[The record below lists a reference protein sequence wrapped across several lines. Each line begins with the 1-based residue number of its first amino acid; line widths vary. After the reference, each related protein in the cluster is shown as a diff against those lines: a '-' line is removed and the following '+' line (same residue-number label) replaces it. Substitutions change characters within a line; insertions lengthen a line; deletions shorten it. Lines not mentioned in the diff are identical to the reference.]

1 MPLIIYPKK
10 ENILRSPLTNRIV
23 CPFWK
28 CWLSGSK
35 EYEQSKKAV
44 SPDLDVSATPILV
57 MGSERTKQMEPILRA
72 KVKIVSKIEI

>member
-1 MPLIIYPKK
+1 M
-10 ENILRSPLTNRIV
+10 IV

-44 SPDLDVSATPILV
+44 SPELDISATPILE
-57 MGSERTKQMEPILRA
+57 MGLFTLDWI
-72 KVKIVSKIEI
+72 